1 VNMPKRILSYA
12 CLATGMIG
20 LIVPFLPGIPLLI
33 LGFRLLEPDDW
44 IRRALSSWRVIRASS
59 ALRNSQ

>member
-1 VNMPKRILSYA
+1 
-12 CLATGMIG
+12 MIG